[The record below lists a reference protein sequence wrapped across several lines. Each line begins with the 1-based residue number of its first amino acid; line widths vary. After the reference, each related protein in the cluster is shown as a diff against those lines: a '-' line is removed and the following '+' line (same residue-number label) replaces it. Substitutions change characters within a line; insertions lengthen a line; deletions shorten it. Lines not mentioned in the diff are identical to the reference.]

1 MVKVNVTI
9 KNLPEIR
16 RAFSQAPHLTV
27 RYVNK
32 AIARSLIQIERSSK
46 MNAPVRTGYLRASHT
61 TRLSNLRGEIEPMA
75 KYAIYVHEGTRF
87 MRSRPFL
94 FDAVKDN
101 EKFVEDEFE
110 KAVQNVLDDIG
121 RSV

>member
-1 MVKVNVTI
+1 MARVNITI

-16 RAFSQAPHLTV
+16 RAFSKAPQLTV
-27 RYVNK
+27 KYVNR
-32 AIARSLIQIERSSK
+32 AIARSLLKIERDSK
-46 MNAPVRTGYLRASHT
+46 LNTPVDTGYLRASHT
-61 TRLSNLRGEIEPMA
+61 TRLSSLRGEIEPVA
-75 KYAIYVHEGTRF
+75 QYAIYVHEGTRF

-94 FDAVKDN
+94 LDAVN
-101 EKFVEDEFE
+101 ENERYVQDEFE